1 MCFASPPQPPPMPAL
16 PKVPEAPA
24 TPPPAPSVIGAESKL
39 PTIRQVSGRGRARQ
53 AAAGTAQFRMPQVS
67 VTPTSP
73 TAGGSATGLNIP
85 K

>member
-1 MCFASPPQPPPMPAL
+1 MPAL

-39 PTIRQVSGRGRARQ
+39 PTIRQASARGRARQ
-53 AAAGTAQFRMPQVS
+53 AAAGTAQLRMPQVS

-73 TAGGSATGLNIP
+73 TASGSATGLNIP